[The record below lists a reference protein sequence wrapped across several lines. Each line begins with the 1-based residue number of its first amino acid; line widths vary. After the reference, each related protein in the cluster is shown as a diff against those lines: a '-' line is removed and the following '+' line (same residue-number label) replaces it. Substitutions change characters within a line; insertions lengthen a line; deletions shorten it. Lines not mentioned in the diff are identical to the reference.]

1 MGTVLIGYDT
11 ESGVVQEASK
21 RPISIFRKSIE
32 AIMRIHVELEAP
44 ATIFLVGKTLAAG
57 AKYLKPLLNY
67 PDLFDFQ
74 QHTYSHVLLKTI
86 VVDDKENSAYARRE
100 RYVEGASLQV
110 IRKEVKDA
118 NKALKKYLDVT
129 CRGIRGPYGYYRGL
143 SDRPDILE
151 ILYEEGIRFTST
163 YLRNQNDWQP
173 VPIEVQPFWY
183 ELQGF
188 PEMLELPAQGWQ
200 DCMWR
205 DIHGWTKTKEFEK
218 HLELTLNEVERRRL
232 VWGTCFHDWAVIK
245 GDAKAVTMR
254 KFIQHAKEKQTRIV
268 NYARFYQEQRISHSK
283 KDGTKS
289 QN

>member
-1 MGTVLIGYDT
+1 M
-11 ESGVVQEASK
+11 K
-21 RPISIFRKSIE
+21 
-32 AIMRIHVELEAP
+32 IHVELEAP

-86 VVDDKENSAYARRE
+86 VVDDKEKSAYARRE
-100 RYVEGASLQV
+100 RYVEGGSLQV
-110 IRKEVKDA
+110 IRTEVKDA

-188 PEMLELPAQGWQ
+188 PEILELPAQGWQ

-205 DIHGWTKTKEFEK
+205 DINGWTKTKEFEK
-218 HLELTLNEVERRRL
+218 HLELTLNEVKRRKL

-245 GDAKAVTMR
+245 GDPKAVTMR
-254 KFIQHAKEKQTRIV
+254 KFIQQAKEEQIRIV
-268 NYARFYQEQRISHSK
+268 NYARFYQERRISHSK
-283 KDGTKS
+283 KEGTKS